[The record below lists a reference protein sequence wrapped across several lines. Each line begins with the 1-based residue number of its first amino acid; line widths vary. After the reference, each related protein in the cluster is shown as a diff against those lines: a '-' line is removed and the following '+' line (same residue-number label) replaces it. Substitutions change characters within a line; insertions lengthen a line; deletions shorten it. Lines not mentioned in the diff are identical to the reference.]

1 VASSEAAP
9 PQGLTVPVD
18 SRRGPPRAGKNRTV
32 HLFGRDYPLVLPS
45 LRDPRLHV
53 AAVLLT
59 LQVLGQTVL
68 GFRLSIAQILIC
80 LATGAL
86 IEFLVV
92 FFKDHAIIWPA
103 SGLLTGNSTA
113 FILRVPGT
121 LHGQWWST
129 HGIEIF
135 IGVVALGMATKYLIR
150 WKGRHIF
157 NPSNV
162 ALVLAFVVLGV
173 QRSEPLD
180 LFWIPMGLWMVVT
193 YVILV
198 GGGLLIAWELKMLG
212 LVFGFM
218 IAFAIFVAVAFAQ
231 VPDHCMVA
239 SWRATPMCGR
249 DLWQVLVTSP
259 EVLIFALFMIPDPRT
274 VPDGQVA
281 RVVFGVIVAM
291 LAVLLLGPT
300 TLEFWTKTAILA
312 SLVIACA
319 LRFALVA
326 FLAPFVAE
334 GGGLRWMFGGF
345 RWQVPAALAVVL
357 LCIGALPVSADISTT
372 SPTPFAELADGSTP
386 KIPLTVGSGPATAEW
401 VATAASAGLPPPGG
415 TTAGSASARVWLL
428 PAYPTMTIA
437 ANIHD
442 FDPTVTS
449 KTAAQMAHDVV
460 LDLIIESEARRAHD
474 LTLAQLGAEGDGLT
488 EFTDVIQQDIT
499 AKTSVQKTYV
509 FDQLSLQLYLPKF
522 ATQASRLEGVYV
534 HGTQTLTTRDA
545 SGNVISK
552 TTSTYAKTWGLGG
565 TPQDVTGDPAAGSN
579 QLIVID
585 YTGLAL
591 AP

>member
-1 VASSEAAP
+1 M
-9 PQGLTVPVD
+9 
-18 SRRGPPRAGKNRTV
+18 RIR
-32 HLFGRDYPLVLPS
+32 GRDYPVILPS
-45 LRDPRLHV
+45 VRDPRLHV

-68 GFRLSIAQILIC
+68 GFRLSITQILVC

-86 IEFLVV
+86 IEFGVV

-121 LHGQWWST
+121 LHGDWWSA

-162 ALVLAFVVLGV
+162 ALVLAFAALGP
-173 QRSEPLD
+173 QRTEPLD
-180 LFWIPMGLWMVVT
+180 LWWIPMGPWMAVT
-193 YVILV
+193 YAILI
-198 GGGLLIAWELKMLG
+198 GGGLLIAWELRMLG
-212 LVFGFM
+212 LVVSFM
-218 IAFAIFVAVAFAQ
+218 AAFAAFVAIALAQ

-239 SWRATPMCGR
+239 SWHVTPMCGR
-249 DLWQVLVTSP
+249 DLWQILVTSP

-281 RVVFGVIVAM
+281 RVVFGIIVAM

-326 FLAPFVAE
+326 FLAPFVAQ
-334 GGGLRWMFGGF
+334 GWRGWVLGGF
-345 RWQVPAALAVVL
+345 RWEVPAALAVAL
-357 LCIGALPVSADISTT
+357 LCIGALPVAADLSTH
-372 SPTPFAELADGSTP
+372 SPQPFAERPDGTFQT
-386 KIPLTVGSGPATAEW
+386 IPLTVGTGPGTAAWVDAAAAAALPPAGNAGPAP
-401 VATAASAGLPPPGG
+401 ASSHVWILPPIP
-415 TTAGSASARVWLL
+415 AVSIASNV
-428 PAYPTMTIA
+428 
-437 ANIHD
+437 HD
-442 FDPTVTS
+442 FDPSITQKV
-449 KTAAQMAHDVV
+449 AAAMAHDVV

-474 LTLAQLGAEGDGLT
+474 LKLAGTAADGDALT
-488 EFTDVIQQDIT
+488 EFTDVIKQDIT
-499 AKTSVQKTYV
+499 AKKIIQKTYTL
-509 FDQLSLQLYLPKF
+509 DKISLQLFLPKF
-522 ATQASRLEGVYV
+522 ASQASRLVGITL
-534 HGTQTLTTRDA
+534 HGTATLATMDA
-545 SGNVISK
+545 SGNVLSK
-552 TTSTYAKTWGLGG
+552 ASSPYAKSWGLTSYQDG
-565 TPQDVTGDPAAGSN
+565 TPDI
-579 QLIVID
+579 IVVD
-585 YTGLAL
+585 YTGLAP